1 MSTFTKGDW
10 YTKREGRS
18 TVYVESRIGGG
29 LIQEV
34 AACGPTNE
42 GSEQQ
47 EANARL
53 ISAAPDMYEALD
65 ACVGTLA
72 ACFPDAPV
80 DSVIGK
86 NIVSAMAALAKAEWK
101 P

>member
-1 MSTFTKGDW
+1 MSEMKHTPGEWFTH
-10 YTKREGRS
+10 REGFS

-34 AACGPTNE
+34 AACGPTAA

-53 ISAAPDMYEALD
+53 MAAAPELMDALKALLNYDNLGAYERAD
-65 ACVGTLA
+65 VRQKARA
-72 ACFPDAPV
+72 A
-80 DSVIGK
+80 I
-86 NIVSAMAALAKAEWK
+86 AKATGGQ